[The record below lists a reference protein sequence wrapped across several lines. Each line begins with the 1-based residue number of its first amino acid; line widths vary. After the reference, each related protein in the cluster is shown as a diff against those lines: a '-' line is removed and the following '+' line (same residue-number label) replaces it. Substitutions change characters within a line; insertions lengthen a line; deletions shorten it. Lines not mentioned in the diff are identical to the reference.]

1 MAIKE
6 VKISLDLNRVF
17 IDESKREK
25 MFKNQQI
32 SEELYSHSIVPG
44 GLEV

>member
-6 VKISLDLNRVF
+6 VKISLDLDRVF

-25 MFKNQQI
+25 MFKINN
-32 SEELYSHSIVPG
+32 
-44 GLEV
+44 